1 MSDTILGVRNDGRLK
16 YSWDVDENTVDPE
29 LSTEEKTV
37 YAYAGHDSVLWKNLR
52 EQFPEELQAAYRRI
66 RERMSNSTIFKMFD
80 DEQSAKFCERI
91 YNLDALNKY
100 VEPKTLGVEVN
111 QDGSVTNVK
120 YSYLEAMQGSRKS
133 HRHWWITNRMGL
145 FDARYSTGQYTATD
159 ISFKG
164 NSAAGATV
172 KELRFVISILNSVVK
187 VIQWCIKRLLKTWN
201 GVILITRWP
210 TLEQYST
217 CTVVNG

>member
-1 MSDTILGVRNDGRLK
+1 
-16 YSWDVDENTVDPE
+16 
-29 LSTEEKTV
+29 
-37 YAYAGHDSVLWKNLR
+37 
-52 EQFPEELQAAYRRI
+52 
-66 RERMSNSTIFKMFD
+66 
-80 DEQSAKFCERI
+80 
-91 YNLDALNKY
+91 
-100 VEPKTLGVEVN
+100 
-111 QDGSVTNVK
+111 
-120 YSYLEAMQGSRKS
+120 
-133 HRHWWITNRMGL
+133 MGL

-172 KELRFVISILNSVVK
+172 KATPLRDFYFEFRREGDTMVH
-187 VIQWCIKRLLKTWN
+187 QRLLKMWN